1 MNLKVKNFDVNQ
13 YLPKF
18 QEGGEM
24 PAGAPVEGGAPAEAA
39 PAPEAGGEDPM
50 QQILMAAQQAVQ
62 TQDGQLALQVCQA
75 LVEMA
80 GGGAPE
86 QAPVDQAPVY
96 RAGGKLSRWVRK

>member
-1 MNLKVKNFDVNQ
+1 MKINLENPKFND
-13 YLPKF
+13 LRKF

-24 PAGAPVEGGAPAEAA
+24 PTEQPPVEEGAPAGGNPEDQIIQAA
-39 PAPEAGGEDPM
+39 M
-50 QQILMAAQQAVQ
+50 QAVQ
-62 TQDGQLALQVCQA
+62 TNDGQLALQVCQA